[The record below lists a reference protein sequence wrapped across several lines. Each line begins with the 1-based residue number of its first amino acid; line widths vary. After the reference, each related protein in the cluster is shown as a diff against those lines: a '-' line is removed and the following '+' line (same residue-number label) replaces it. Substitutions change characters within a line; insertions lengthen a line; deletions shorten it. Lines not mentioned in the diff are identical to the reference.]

1 MSPEGLL
8 ALAGLVLIGLG
19 AAVIA
24 TTRSSPRV
32 NGAPA
37 ESAGQLQ
44 PLAVQTGRVSRSS
57 RHWIGIVLL
66 AGGLVL
72 LLIGAILLLI
82 VWVLFGLA
90 GWFD

>member
-8 ALAGLVLIGLG
+8 ALAGLVLIGVG
-19 AAVIA
+19 VAVTA
-24 TTRSSPRV
+24 TARSGPGVSGV
-32 NGAPA
+32 PA

-44 PLAVQTGRVSRSS
+44 PSAVQTGRVSLSS

-72 LLIGAILLLI
+72 LLIGAILLL
-82 VWVLFGLA
+82 VLWALFGA
-90 GWFD
+90 VG

>member
-8 ALAGLVLIGLG
+8 ALAGLVLIGVG
-19 AAVIA
+19 VAVTA
-24 TTRSSPRV
+24 TARFGPGVSGV
-32 NGAPA
+32 QA

-44 PLAVQTGRVSRSS
+44 PSAVQAGRVSLSS

-72 LLIGAILLLI
+72 LLIGAILLLML
-82 VWVLFGLA
+82 WALFGA
-90 GWFD
+90 VS